1 MSTLLSARPA
11 AGASAA
17 STTLGALQHRLMS
30 LDEAS
35 ALIQQGRPCCV
46 AGDENLL
53 RRLPRGCWIG
63 GSIPYFMAEQ
73 GGVCTRTQLFVAE
86 LPRHNGVHIGGPGD
100 GPRVV
105 RYDRDSLSRVCTDA
119 PEHGFS
125 VMVLPAFS
133 VVHEAFAQEAPG
145 YEDMYLRPLVGWIS
159 GTHLDEIGQAKPR
172 VFHGPSG
179 QVLDDMA
186 VVMHV
191 PVAPTLRVHVD
202 IINLFQPGQGARIEF
217 TEGGFAAGDCLI
229 DGQRANLHDWML
241 ATQYDTRWPLVADYC
256 GAAINVSIK
265 RLDAA
270 TRRVEFYAPVFA
282 GVPYH
287 GAQPVADY
295 VAGFGQA
302 LAAQAAPAEPV
313 FCCNCILNYA
323 YGGLEGQRLPGMHGP
338 TTFGEIGYQ
347 LLNQTLVYLSLV
359 QD

>member
-1 MSTLLSARPA
+1 MSTLTPIRA
-11 AGASAA
+11 AVTAA
-17 STTLGALQHRLMS
+17 APGGGALQHRLMS
-30 LDEAS
+30 LDDAS

-46 AGDENLL
+46 AGDETLL

-63 GSIPYFMAEQ
+63 GSIPYFMADQ
-73 GGVCTRTQLFVAE
+73 GGLCTRSQLFVAE
-86 LPRHNGVHIGGPGD
+86 LPRHAD

-105 RYDRDSLSRVCTDA
+105 RHDRDTLARVCTDA

-133 VVHEAFAQEAPG
+133 AVHEAFAQEAPG

-159 GTHLDEIGQAKPR
+159 GCHLDDVGRATPR

-202 IINLFQPGQGARIEF
+202 IINLFQPGGGATIEF
-217 TEGGFAAGDCLI
+217 SEGGFGAGECLI
-229 DGQRANLHDWML
+229 DGRPANLHDWML
-241 ATQYDTRWPLVADYC
+241 ATRYDTRWPLVADYC
-256 GAAINVSIK
+256 GAAVNVSIK
-265 RLDAA
+265 QLDAA
-270 TRRVEFYAPVFA
+270 RRRVEFYAPVFA
-282 GVPYH
+282 GVTYR

-295 VAGFGQA
+295 VADFGRALAGQA
-302 LAAQAAPAEPV
+302 PPAEPV

-323 YGGLEGQRLPGMHGP
+323 YGGLEGQRLPDAMHGP
-338 TTFGEIGYQ
+338 ATFGEIGYQ

-359 QD
+359 PD